1 MRELSAVV
9 REVHND
15 KRLRVRQKQQ
25 PNGSVVIYVIVRDKH
40 GKNRWLPLRSSLRD
54 RNGIIQKEIEEKLEE
69 FHRSENS
76 KAMPVAT
83 GPSRPTYRRLA
94 LAKIDENQKVTEKTL
109 QRKRSWVNRLIEHLE
124 QTDQE
129 IRVNDPRPLRDWVAS
144 FEQNSRDRR
153 EALSAAVLIY
163 KTAFDGKV
171 FDYDDLKPARRAPQ
185 IRKQELSDRDL
196 ILLLRRIFEANQTAG
211 SILTWAALSG
221 QRLSAI
227 VCSQW
232 AWELPFELSET
243 EPKKI
248 KLWENKVHR
257 ERAGFMWP
265 LWPEWDREFG
275 DDLRFVPPEV
285 VRFRGPWN
293 RAATKAEQ
301 EAYSSGLNLMSNWV
315 SRALDP
321 VERAAVDARTL
332 RHRCGQRLLDRGA
345 SVYDCSVY
353 LGTSVKNIE
362 DVYSS
367 SYRDEMNDKAK
378 ALFADG

>member
-1 MRELSAVV
+1 MGE
-9 REVHND
+9 
-15 KRLRVRQKQQ
+15 
-25 PNGSVVIYVIVRDKH
+25 
-40 GKNRWLPLRSSLRD
+40 PLD
-54 RNGIIQKEIEEKLEE
+54 RTPG
-69 FHRSENS
+69 
-76 KAMPVAT
+76 AD
-83 GPSRPTYRRLA
+83 GPG
-94 LAKIDENQKVTEKTL
+94 
-109 QRKRSWVNRLIEHLE
+109 
-124 QTDQE
+124 

-248 KLWENKVHR
+248 KLWENKVHQ

-265 LWPEWDREFG
+265 LWPELVRE
-275 DDLRFVPPEV
+275 LE
-285 VRFRGPWN
+285 
-293 RAATKAEQ
+293 TI
-301 EAYSSGLNLMSNWV
+301 SGLCLQGRPLPWSLEP
-315 SRALDP
+315 RRHQGRTRP
-321 VERAAVDARTL
+321 TAA
-332 RHRCGQRLLDRGA
+332 G
-345 SVYDCSVY
+345 
-353 LGTSVKNIE
+353 
-362 DVYSS
+362 
-367 SYRDEMNDKAK
+367 
-378 ALFADG
+378 